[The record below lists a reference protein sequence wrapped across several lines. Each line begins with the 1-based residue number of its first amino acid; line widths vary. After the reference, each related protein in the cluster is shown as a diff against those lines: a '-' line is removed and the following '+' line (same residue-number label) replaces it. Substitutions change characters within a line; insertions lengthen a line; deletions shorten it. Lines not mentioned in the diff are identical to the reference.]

1 MTIIQSSICKSI
13 WISVPLIQRNFK
25 MFLTEISKII
35 SFFVLRCYHGLLGR
49 EEAERV
55 LQIGFKEKENY
66 SPFLIRDSYTQPGEL
81 IVSCMFVNNS
91 DFSKKFHHCYVNFQ
105 VRVLFY
111 ISTQNVCSLESTQS
125 KQSVSSIKW
134 LLDKCILFVVT
145 IID

>member
-1 MTIIQSSICKSI
+1 
-13 WISVPLIQRNFK
+13 
-25 MFLTEISKII
+25 MFLTEVSKII

-55 LQIGFKEKENY
+55 LQIGFKEKENC

-111 ISTQNVCSLESTQS
+111 IRSQPKMYVHWNVHNLINLFF
-125 KQSVSSIKW
+125 SIEW
-134 LLDKCILFVVT
+134 LLDECLLFVIT
-145 IID
+145 IMLS